1 MQFLKD
7 NRTDGEKQFFPS
19 VYEEMFV
26 LNQNT
31 STILNYV
38 TVVEYAKVSLI
49 NMLDGPT
56 ARAARESE
64 FDEEGYRS

>member
-7 NRTDGEKQFFPS
+7 NRTDGEKQFFPT
-19 VYEEMFV
+19 VYEELFV

-31 STILNYV
+31 HTILNYV
-38 TVVEYAKVSLI
+38 TIVEYAKMSLI

-56 ARAARESE
+56 ARAAK
-64 FDEEGYRS
+64 